1 MRKLIILISAI
12 LVAMCVI
19 TSCTKDNFELDRLSN
34 EVTYAG
40 SFALP
45 LAYSNVAFYQIIDR
59 LDTTVSLRDNSDGYL
74 SLFYESYVESKPVQD
89 LLTIGD
95 VTYDNSIDLSELI
108 SRGTRAVHTISYETT
123 ENISF
128 TLLNDGV
135 STDEAE
141 IDSMVIKSAT
151 LDFYLNANFGVTTR
165 IRLEFPTITKNGVAL
180 KDSAT
185 FMASDANPNSHLLFN
200 LDGYK
205 IDLTKTARRYNELPI
220 NISIRLEYSDGDMP
234 TSGQAGI
241 GLAFRDFR
249 YKRIHGYFGHN
260 NLFFQSDTI
269 DIKVFK
275 DQEKYTFERVF
286 FNDPKLQLRYWN
298 TYGVP
303 SRFYFTKL
311 ETHLNTEDRIVD
323 ITSSN
328 PNFPLSATNPFNLA
342 TSTHYGDEIDD
353 SVKLDKYNSNLD
365 QIVPARPSWIH
376 FLANAET
383 NPDVPSHNN
392 FILDESVLRAKI
404 NMELPLWGYLY
415 NFKYIDT
422 LNVDLS
428 DLARNYPISRFAI
441 LLTLENSMPIEAFAQ
456 FYLVDDNFNILDS
469 LVDNDKSMVL
479 EAAPIDANGKI
490 LKQVETQTRIE
501 FTKSQIEKL
510 PRCTNILMQLRCN
523 TQNALQGKLM
533 KIYRNYGFKANI
545 AADIDFDV
553 DGNIDSYMDK
563 SAKSP
568 KGINLKPK
576 SKK

>member
-1 MRKLIILISAI
+1 MRKFKILISALIATMCI
-12 LVAMCVI
+12 LA
-19 TSCTKDNFELDRLSN
+19 SCTKDNFELDRLSN
-34 EVTYAG
+34 EVTYDG

-95 VTYDNSIDLSELI
+95 ISYDKSINLSELL
-108 SRGTRAVHTISYETT
+108 SRGTRAVHSISYETT

-128 TLLNDGV
+128 SLYNDGI

-141 IDSMVIKSAT
+141 LDSMLVKSAT

-165 IRLEFPTITKNGVAL
+165 LTLEFPTITKNGAPL

-185 FMASDANPNSHLLFN
+185 FMASDANPNTHLNFN
-200 LDGYK
+200 LDGYL
-205 IDLTKTARRYNELPI
+205 IDLTKTSRRYNELPVK
-220 NISIRLEYSDGDMP
+220 ISVRLEYSDGDMP
-234 TSGQAGI
+234 SGGEAGI

-260 NLFFQSDTI
+260 TLFFQSDTI

-275 DQEKYTFERVF
+275 DQKKYTFDRVF

-323 ITSSN
+323 ITSQN
-328 PNFPLSATNPFNLA
+328 PNFPLSERNPFNLA
-342 TSTHYGDEIDD
+342 TASRYGDEIDD

-383 NPDVPSHNN
+383 NPDNHEHNN
-392 FILDESVLRAKI
+392 FILDESVLKAKI

-415 NFKYIDT
+415 NFKYNDT

-428 DLARNYPISRFAI
+428 KLARDYPISRFAFV
-441 LLTLENSMPIEAFAQ
+441 LSLDNAMPVEAFAQ

-469 LVDNDKSMVL
+469 LVDNDKSMIL

-490 LKQVETQTRIE
+490 LKHIETQTRIE
-501 FTKSQIEKL
+501 FTKSQIAKL
-510 PRCTNILMQLRCN
+510 PQCTNIIMQLRCN
-523 TQNALQGKLM
+523 TQDAYNGKLM
-533 KIYRNYGFKANI
+533 KIYRQYGFAVNI

-553 DGNIDSYMDK
+553 DGSIDSYMEK
-563 SAKSP
+563 STKS
-568 KGINLKPK
+568 INLK
-576 SKK
+576 SK